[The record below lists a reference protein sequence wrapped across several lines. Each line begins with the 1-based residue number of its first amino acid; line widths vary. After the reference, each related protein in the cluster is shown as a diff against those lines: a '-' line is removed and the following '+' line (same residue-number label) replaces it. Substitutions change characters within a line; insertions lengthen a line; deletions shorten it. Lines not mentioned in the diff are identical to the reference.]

1 MHFVSEAWVSL
12 GWKMIIKCWGSRGSI
27 PVSGKQYLHYGGN
40 TTCLEIRTND
50 DKILIIDAG
59 SGIREL
65 GNSLIV
71 AGRNEFTLLLTH
83 AHWDHIMG
91 FPFFKPIY
99 SRKTNLNIW
108 GCPFAQASIKEML
121 VRVMEAPNFPV
132 NFDAIHA
139 NISYQDT
146 CVEHYTLGSM
156 IITPIALSHPNQG
169 TGYKFEED
177 GKCFVFLTDN
187 ELGYKHEG
195 GLDSQ
200 AYLEFSRD
208 ADLLFHDAEY
218 KEEEYKKT
226 RSWGHSVYTDTL
238 NLALDAG
245 VKKLGLFHH
254 NQERIDDEIDAIVN
268 DCRKII
274 KKSGKNLECFA
285 VWQSMEFK
293 L

>member
-1 MHFVSEAWVSL
+1 
-12 GWKMIIKCWGSRGSI
+12 MIIRCWGSRGSI

-50 DKILIIDAG
+50 DRILIVDAG
-59 SGIREL
+59 SGIREA
-65 GNSLIV
+65 GNYLI
-71 AGRNEFTLLLTH
+71 AADRHDFTLLLTH

-195 GLDSQ
+195 GLDFQ
-200 AYLEFSRD
+200 DYLEFSRS

-218 KEEEYKKT
+218 NEDEYKNT
-226 RSWGHSVYTDTL
+226 CGWGHSIYIDAL

-254 NQERIDDEIDAIVN
+254 NQERMDDEIDTIVN
-268 DCRKII
+268 DCRNII
-274 KKSGKNLECFA
+274 KKSGKNMECFA
-285 VWQSMEFK
+285 VGQSMEFK

>member
-1 MHFVSEAWVSL
+1 
-12 GWKMIIKCWGSRGSI
+12 MIIKCWGSRGSI
-27 PVSGKQYLHYGGN
+27 PVSGKQYLRYGGN
-40 TTCLEIRTND
+40 TTCLEIRTSD
-50 DKILIIDAG
+50 DRILIVDAG
-59 SGIREL
+59 SGIREA
-65 GNSLIV
+65 GNSLI
-71 AGRNEFTLLLTH
+71 ATNRNEFTLLLTH

-121 VRVMEAPNFPV
+121 TRIMTAPNFPV
-132 NFDAIHA
+132 NFDSIHA
-139 NISYQDT
+139 NMSYQET

-187 ELGYKHEG
+187 ELDYMHEG
-195 GLDSQ
+195 GLDYQ
-200 AYLEFSRD
+200 AYLEFSQG
-208 ADLLFHDAEY
+208 ADLLIHDAEFN
-218 KEEEYKKT
+218 EEEYKQT
-226 RSWGHSVYTDTL
+226 RGWGHSVYKDAL

-268 DCRKII
+268 DCHEII
-274 KKSGKNLECFA
+274 NKSGKKLECIA
-285 VWQSMEFK
+285 VGQSTEIK

>member
-1 MHFVSEAWVSL
+1 
-12 GWKMIIKCWGSRGSI
+12 MIIRCWGSRGSI

-50 DKILIIDAG
+50 DRILIVDAG
-59 SGIREL
+59 SGIREA
-65 GNSLIV
+65 GNYLI
-71 AGRNEFTLLLTH
+71 AADRHDFTLLLTH

-99 SRKTNLNIW
+99 SRKTNLDIW

-195 GLDSQ
+195 GLDFQ
-200 AYLEFSRD
+200 DYLEFSRS

-218 KEEEYKKT
+218 NEDEYKNT
-226 RSWGHSVYTDTL
+226 CGWGHSIYIDAL

-254 NQERIDDEIDAIVN
+254 NQERMDDEIDTIVN
-268 DCRKII
+268 DCRNII
-274 KKSGKNLECFA
+274 KKSGKNMECFA
-285 VWQSMEFK
+285 VGQSMEFK

>member
-1 MHFVSEAWVSL
+1 
-12 GWKMIIKCWGSRGSI
+12 MIIKCWGSRGSI

-50 DKILIIDAG
+50 DRILIVDAG
-59 SGIREL
+59 SGIREA
-65 GNSLIV
+65 GNSLI
-71 AGRNEFTLLLTH
+71 ATNRNEFTLLLTH

-200 AYLEFSRD
+200 DYLEFSRG

-218 KEEEYKKT
+218 KEAEYKQT
-226 RSWGHSVYTDTL
+226 RSWGHSVYTDAL

-254 NQERIDDEIDAIVN
+254 NQERMDDEIDTIVN

-274 KKSGKNLECFA
+274 NKSGKNMECSA
-285 VWQSMEFK
+285 VGQFMEFK